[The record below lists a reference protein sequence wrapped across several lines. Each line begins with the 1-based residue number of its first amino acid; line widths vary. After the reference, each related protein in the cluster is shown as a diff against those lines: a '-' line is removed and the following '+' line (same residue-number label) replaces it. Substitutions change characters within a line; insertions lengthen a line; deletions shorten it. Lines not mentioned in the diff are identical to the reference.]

1 VRQLVEQLEKDM
13 KSIQSKGRIQ
23 SLATSTQL
31 GSTPVHSEPFEG
43 ASLLASPTSSA
54 MPSSNTMRSINMYS
68 VPTDEESEI
77 RLQINTI
84 YKQITDSHSLLKTS
98 EEKAHV

>member
-1 VRQLVEQLEKDM
+1 
-13 KSIQSKGRIQ
+13 
-23 SLATSTQL
+23 
-31 GSTPVHSEPFEG
+31 
-43 ASLLASPTSSA
+43 
-54 MPSSNTMRSINMYS
+54 MRSINMYS